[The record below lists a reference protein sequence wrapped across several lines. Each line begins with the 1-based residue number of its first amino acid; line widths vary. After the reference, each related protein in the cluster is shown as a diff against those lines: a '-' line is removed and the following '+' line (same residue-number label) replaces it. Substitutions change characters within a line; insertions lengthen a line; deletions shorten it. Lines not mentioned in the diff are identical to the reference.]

1 MLNWETSY
9 SETHFTKETNIN
21 KVTPVDNTDSCFYL
35 VEPIEFVKEKFE
47 ISGTDVVLELDQ
59 RFNNNFREALP
70 SFGVVRRVFGDD
82 PDFEVGDILS
92 CTHTVFVGTDRV
104 ARPFMKDD
112 KGKELYVV
120 PQKKIKCSVLPQ
132 GGIKKPRTNIVI
144 CTPFKGKLINV
155 NELFLIPETEID
167 NRRDIAKVLKVWEG
181 CDLDINEKSDY
192 LLLDEGGDYIFTWQ
206 KTEYIAV
213 DFDMDGALA
222 IVDDPNWQDFNAKRH
237 MKDHN
242 DTGFN

>member
-9 SETHFTKETNIN
+9 SETHFTKETDIN
-21 KVTPVDNTDSCFYL
+21 KVKPLDDSDSVIYL
-35 VEPIEFVKEKFE
+35 IEPLEHEKEKFE
-47 ISGTDVVLELDQ
+47 ISNTDIVLEIDQ

-70 SFGVVRRVFGDD
+70 SFGVVRKVLGCN
-82 PDFEVGDILS
+82 PDFKVGDLVS
-92 CTHTVFVGTDRV
+92 CTHTAFVGTDRI
-104 ARPFMKDD
+104 ARPFMKD
-112 KGKELYVV
+112 KNGKEIYVV
-120 PQKKIKCSVLPQ
+120 PQKKIKCSLFEK

-144 CTPFKGKLINV
+144 CTPFKGKLINTSDILLV
-155 NELFLIPETEID
+155 PETEID

-181 CDLDINEKSDY
+181 CDLDINEKTDY
-192 LLLDEGGDYIFTWQ
+192 LLLDEGGDYIFTW
-206 KTEYIAV
+206 KKIDYIAV

-222 IVDDPNWQDFNAKRH
+222 ITDSPNWQNFEAKRH